1 MLPYGDL
8 EDISLV
14 EDLLLELNKKE
25 KTNVFDDYAN
35 PPSIDEKEG
44 IVSKKHKSNIL
55 RKK

>member
-14 EDLLLELNKKE
+14 EELLAGLNKKE
-25 KTNVFDDYAN
+25 KTNAFLDFAN
-35 PPSIDEKEG
+35 PASIDEKEE
-44 IVSKKHKSNIL
+44 IASKKHKTNIL